1 MKWQLNFRI
10 RFFIVRRISGKKTFF
25 SSRNCDNSI
34 ESNLAIRS
42 SFILFYFFLSNDEEK
57 FLFLYRQKCIFR
69 RISYSLPRFDNFVKF
84 LFPYIFD
91 VCEILYDCEK
101 LRKKNSVL
109 HFVTS
114 VDHRNSSSQLWYSI
128 ESFVAEIAY
137 AIYLLPLTVFLTLLH
152 INPLTK
158 WHRITRTCANV

>member
-1 MKWQLNFRI
+1 MKKNF
-10 RFFIVRRISGKKTFF
+10 F
-25 SSRNCDNSI
+25 
-34 ESNLAIRS
+34 
-42 SFILFYFFLSNDEEK
+42 
-57 FLFLYRQKCIFR
+57 FLYRQKCIFR

-137 AIYLLPLTVFLTLLH
+137 AIYLLPLSVFLTLPH

-158 WHRITRTCANV
+158 